1 MMWTDKIRQVKIILV
16 VTAIIIAVASLVI
29 SHILIKDLS
38 NEEHNKMVT
47 WAQALNTLNNA
58 TENTDLTLVL
68 NVIKSNNTIPVIVM
82 SSKGEICDYRNID
95 INENNAN
102 DSIKALK
109 KYAQSYYHSGKYI
122 KIDLDGTTDYQLVCY
137 DESIML
143 KRLATYP
150 CVQLGIVLIFV
161 VIAIFALLS
170 SKKAEQNK
178 VWVGLSKETAHQLG
192 TPISSLLA
200 WTEILKESYP
210 EDEMIREME
219 KDVKRLEIIGERFS
233 KIGSIPEPKETS
245 LNEVITHV
253 VEYMDRRTS
262 SKVKITSNCG
272 NTNIIVRI
280 NISLFEWVIENLC
293 KNAVD
298 AMEGK
303 GNIDIYTYKEKEK
316 TIIEVKDNGK
326 GIKRSD
332 IKNVFTPGF
341 TTKKRGWGLGLS
353 LAKRIIE
360 EYHKGKIYVKDSE
373 IGKGTTFRIELP
385 T

>member
-150 CVQLGIVLIFV
+150 YVQLGIVLIFV

-170 SKKAEQNK
+170 SKK
-178 VWVGLSKETAHQLG
+178 VT
-192 TPISSLLA
+192 
-200 WTEILKESYP
+200 
-210 EDEMIREME
+210 
-219 KDVKRLEIIGERFS
+219 FS
-233 KIGSIPEPKETS
+233 
-245 LNEVITHV
+245 
-253 VEYMDRRTS
+253 S
-262 SKVKITSNCG
+262 SKH
-272 NTNIIVRI
+272 II
-280 NISLFEWVIENLC
+280 L
-293 KNAVD
+293 
-298 AMEGK
+298 
-303 GNIDIYTYKEKEK
+303 
-316 TIIEVKDNGK
+316 
-326 GIKRSD
+326 
-332 IKNVFTPGF
+332 
-341 TTKKRGWGLGLS
+341 
-353 LAKRIIE
+353 
-360 EYHKGKIYVKDSE
+360 
-373 IGKGTTFRIELP
+373 
-385 T
+385 